1 MLLAQ
6 HLVDVVL
13 NINLKSKKKY
23 IVPSTHDLR
32 RRNVDEGEA
41 VLLALCQLKLLRKLI
56 IPVH

>member
-1 MLLAQ
+1 MLLTQ

-13 NINLKSKKKY
+13 NINLKRKKY

-32 RRNVDEGEA
+32 RRDVDEGET